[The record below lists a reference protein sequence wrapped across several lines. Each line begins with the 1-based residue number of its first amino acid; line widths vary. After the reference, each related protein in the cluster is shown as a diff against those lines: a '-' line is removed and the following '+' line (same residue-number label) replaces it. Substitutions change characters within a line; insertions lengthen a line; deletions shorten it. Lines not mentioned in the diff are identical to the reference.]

1 MGYVEKVLQPEESVI
16 YKTTL
21 HWFVYLQAIAWAVL
35 TVIAFVVSFR
45 YETTGGSVMR
55 WITLG
60 LLAMTVLT
68 GAVAYIHR
76 ATTELAVTSRRIIFK
91 TGLLKRRTF
100 EMNRSTV
107 ESVGVEQTVLGRLLG
122 YGRVELKGTGAT
134 SEPLPLIHDPLRFR
148 SHITAS

>member
-1 MGYVEKVLQPEESVI
+1 MGYVEKVLQPEESVV

-21 HWFVYLQAIAWAVL
+21 HWFVYLQAVAWAVL
-35 TVIAFVVSFR
+35 TVIAFVVSFQF
-45 YETTGGSVMR
+45 EATGGSVMR

-60 LLAMTVLT
+60 FLALAVLT
-68 GAVAYIHR
+68 GGVAYIHR

-122 YGRVELKGTGAT
+122 YGRVDLKGTGAS
-134 SEPLPLIHDPLRFR
+134 SEQLPLIHDPLRFR